1 MNIIDLKY
9 QPYKLRLLTTF
20 ETSKSTISERK
31 GFIISLKSS
40 SGKVGIGDVSPFP
53 EFGSETY
60 EQAQNQIDSLR
71 MELKIEKENIQES
84 LKTILKEFNTS
95 PSLRHGLE
103 QALINLV
110 CNEYETSVSQLLNI
124 KLKRKINVNAVIG
137 FLEPE
142 KATSYAFKF
151 VEDGFKTI
159 KVKTGQNNFDD
170 DFKTLASIREAV
182 GEEINI
188 RIDINGKWSL
198 NEAEK
203 YLNQLEKLSI
213 EYAEQ
218 PVNSMQDF
226 LELKQRTSIP
236 LAADESIR
244 NLGSAEGFIS
254 SSAID
259 YVILKPMMLGGL
271 NPTLEIIELAEK
283 NNITPVVTSSFE
295 SSIGR
300 ANAVIAASACKS
312 ETAHGLAV
320 SHYFE
325 KDLDIEKYPVGNG
338 CIEIF

>member
-9 QPYKLRLLTTF
+9 QPYKLRLLTPF
-20 ETSKSTISERK
+20 ETSKSIISERR

-40 SGKVGIGDVSPFP
+40 SGKVGIGDVAPFP
-53 EFGSETY
+53 EIGSETY
-60 EQAQNQIDSLR
+60 EQAQNQLDSLKI
-71 MELKIEKENIQES
+71 ELKIEKENIQES
-84 LKTILKEFNTS
+84 LKNILREFNSS

-110 CNEYETSVSQLLNI
+110 CNEYESSVSQLLNI

-142 KATSYAFKF
+142 KASSYALKF

-159 KVKTGQNNFDD
+159 KIKAGQNNFDD
-170 DFKTLASIREAV
+170 DFKTLASIRNAV
-182 GEEINI
+182 GDKINI
-188 RIDINGKWSL
+188 RIDVNEKWSL
-198 NEAEK
+198 KEAEK
-203 YLNQLEKLSI
+203 YLRQLEKLSI

-218 PVNSMQDF
+218 PVNSIQEF

-244 NLGSAEGFIS
+244 NLESAEGFIS
-254 SSAID
+254 RNAID

-271 NPTLEIIELAEK
+271 IPTFEIIELAEK

-295 SSIGR
+295 SSVGR
-300 ANAVIAASACKS
+300 ANAVIAASACNS

-325 KDLDIEKYPVGNG
+325 KDLDVEKYPVVDG